1 LAGNAPV
8 NFIAALPTD
17 RHAPNGHSPRKSQA
31 AGVNRPAPIDSTYI
45 DSTYGEAAW
54 APIHSTYGEAP

>member
-1 LAGNAPV
+1 LAGNALGI
-8 NFIAALPTD
+8 FLAALPTV
-17 RHAPNGHSPRKSQA
+17 RHAPNGHSPWKRQA